1 MPPAITVKNLRRT
14 FRHYEK
20 QPGILRT
27 LKSVVWREWRDVQAV
42 DDISFEIPEG
52 GFVGFL
58 GPNGAGKTTT
68 LKMLSGILTPTAGGC
83 TVLGFTPH
91 ERKRAF
97 KKQIGFVMGQKSQL
111 IWDLPPMDTFVL
123 HRDLY
128 EIPERQWKDSLQTL
142 TDLLRVSHV
151 LGTPV
156 RQLSLG
162 ERMKC
167 ELIATLLHKPRVLF
181 LDEPTIG
188 LDVISQTHLWEFLGV
203 YHAREKM
210 TVLLTSH
217 YVHDIANL
225 CENVLIINRGRLVFD
240 GSFDALIER
249 VKPERSGLIRF
260 RKKELRHEHAERI
273 AQMVKDRHLEQVDAF
288 TYRIAVPKAEL
299 SAATQWILKTFPIE
313 EIRMEE
319 LNLRGVLEKAFA
331 IEGMRDTAESHEH
344 APD

>member
-1 MPPAITVKNLRRT
+1 MADAITVKNLKRT

-20 QPGILRT
+20 KPGLLPTI
-27 LKSVVWREWRDVQAV
+27 KSVLWREWSDAHAV
-42 DDISFEIPEG
+42 DGISFAIPEG
-52 GFVGFL
+52 SFVGFL

-68 LKMLSGILTPTAGGC
+68 LKMLSGILSPTAGSC
-83 TVLGFTPH
+83 KVLGFTPF

-111 IWDLPPMDTFVL
+111 IWDLPPTDTFVL

-128 EIPERQWKDSLQTL
+128 EIPRNQWNETLDTL
-142 TDLLRVSHV
+142 TKLLRVEHV

-167 ELIATLLHKPRVLF
+167 ELIASLLHKPKVLF

-188 LDVISQTHLWEFLGV
+188 LDVISQVHLWEFLGT
-203 YHAREKM
+203 YQAKEKM

-225 CENVLIINRGRLVFD
+225 CENVIILNRGKKVFD
-240 GSFDALIER
+240 GSFESLVNRLE
-249 VKPERSGLIRF
+249 PERCGIIRF
-260 RKKELRHEHAERI
+260 HKDQLEKGQTEKIAE
-273 AQMVKDRHLEQVDAF
+273 MVKNKHLEQVDPR
-288 TYRIAVPKAEL
+288 TYRIAVPREEL
-299 SAATQWILKTFPIE
+299 SAATQWMLRSFPIE
-313 EIRMEE
+313 ELRMEE
-319 LNLRGVLEKAFA
+319 VDLTEVIEKAFA
-331 IEGMRDTAESHEH
+331 MESR
-344 APD
+344 A